1 MNRYELTKNLETG
14 NAIIDK
20 EHREL
25 FDAVN
30 KLFEACSKGSGRDS
44 MDATIQFLNDY
55 VQKHFSHE
63 EQLQQQSEYPSVR
76 AHKAF
81 HEEYKRKLKEIT
93 SKISKSG
100 PTIVELGNLNR
111 HISVLIAHIR
121 TEDKRLAGYLN
132 Q

>member
-1 MNRYELTKNLETG
+1 MNRYELTKDLETG

-25 FDAVN
+25 FNAVN
-30 KLFEACSKGSGRDS
+30 KLFEACSNGSGRSS
-44 MDATIQFLNDY
+44 MNETIQFLNDY

-76 AHKAF
+76 THKAF
-81 HEEYKRKLKEIT
+81 HEEYKRKLNEIT
-93 SKISKSG
+93 SKISTSG
-100 PTIVELGNLNR
+100 STIVELGNLNR

-121 TEDKRLAGYLN
+121 TEDKKLAGYLN